1 MKQERLSEAI
11 PQLLFALVR
20 VSRAVLCVGA
30 CITSPPHRDY
40 QINLVWILYG
50 HCRCSGRVHCCLSIL
65 KVKDMKKI
73 IALSLSALALT
84 ACTRIETGTVG
95 LRVNMSNV
103 VEPTELQPGSWN
115 QTMFGSVLEF
125 PVRSIQVSKDNMTP
139 QTADNSTL
147 KDFDVAMV
155 YDINPTSVSDIWVNQ
170 SRAFHTYDHGEWY
183 LMHNYMLQLLNSA
196 SVKAVRKYK
205 ALEVA
210 DNRQNIE
217 NAIKDSVDQMLS
229 DEKLDKTIVVS
240 QIRVA
245 NATPADD
252 IVASANAA
260 VKATND
266 LKTKQVEVDIAKQE
280 ALRIQTLNSNS
291 QAIPYMNAMAQMEIA
306 KAVREGKVQTIVIP
320 SDFKGMLNVGN
331 NVRLQ

>member
-1 MKQERLSEAI
+1 MYKKTLAI
-11 PQLLFALVR
+11 
-20 VSRAVLCVGA
+20 
-30 CITSPPHRDY
+30 
-40 QINLVWILYG
+40 IL
-50 HCRCSGRVHCCLSIL
+50 
-65 KVKDMKKI
+65 
-73 IALSLSALALT
+73 AATTLT

-103 VEPTELQPGSWN
+103 VEPNELQPGSWN
-115 QTMFGSVLEF
+115 QTIIGSVLEF
-125 PVRSIQVSKDNMTP
+125 PVRSIQVSKENLTP

-170 SRAFHTYDHGEWY
+170 SRAFHTYEKHEWY
-183 LMHNYMLQLLNSA
+183 LMHQYMLQLLNSA
-196 SVKAVRKYK
+196 SVKAVRKYN
-205 ALEVA
+205 ALSVA

-217 NAIKDSVDQMLS
+217 TDIKASVDKMLA
-229 DEKLDKTIVVS
+229 DEGLDKAIVVS
-240 QIRVA
+240 QVRVA

-266 LKTKQVEVDIAKQE
+266 LKTKQVEVEIAKQE
-280 ALRIQTLNSNS
+280 AQRIQTLNSNS
-291 QAIPYMNAMAQMEIA
+291 QAIPYMNAMSQMEIA

-320 SDFKGMLNVGN
+320 TDFRGMLNVGK
-331 NVRLQ
+331 

>member
-1 MKQERLSEAI
+1 MKAI
-11 PQLLFALVR
+11 KAT
-20 VSRAVLCVGA
+20 VLA
-30 CITSPPHRDY
+30 
-40 QINLVWILYG
+40 
-50 HCRCSGRVHCCLSIL
+50 
-65 KVKDMKKI
+65 MA
-73 IALSLSALALT
+73 IAATLP

-103 VEPTELQPGSWN
+103 VEPNELQPGSWN

-125 PVRSIQVSKDNMTP
+125 PVRSIQVAKENLTP

-170 SRAFHTYDHGEWY
+170 SRAFHTYEKGEWY
-183 LMHNYMLQLLNSA
+183 LMHQYMLQLLNSA
-196 SVKAVRKYK
+196 SVKSVRKYN
-205 ALEVA
+205 ALSVA

-217 NAIKDSVDQMLS
+217 TDIKASVDKMLA
-229 DEKLDKTIVVS
+229 DEGLDKAIVVS
-240 QIRVA
+240 QVRVA

-266 LKTKQVEVDIAKQE
+266 LKTKQVEVEIAKQE
-280 ALRIQTLNSNS
+280 AQRIQTLNSNS
-291 QAIPYMNAMAQMEIA
+291 QAIPYMNAMSQMEIA
-306 KAVREGKVQTIVIP
+306 KAVREGKVHTIVIP
-320 SDFKGMLNVGN
+320 ADFKGMLNVGK
-331 NVRLQ
+331 

>member
-1 MKQERLSEAI
+1 
-11 PQLLFALVR
+11 
-20 VSRAVLCVGA
+20 
-30 CITSPPHRDY
+30 
-40 QINLVWILYG
+40 
-50 HCRCSGRVHCCLSIL
+50 
-65 KVKDMKKI
+65 MKKI
-73 IALSLSALALT
+73 IAVSLAALSLV

-103 VEPTELQPGSWN
+103 VEPQELQPGSWN

-125 PVRSIQVSKDNMTP
+125 PVRSIQVSKDNMSP

-155 YDINPTSVSDIWVNQ
+155 YDINPTSVSDIWINQ
-170 SRAFHTYDHGEWY
+170 SRAFHSYEKDEWY

-217 NAIKDSVDQMLS
+217 IAIKEIVDQMLA
-229 DEKLDKTIVVS
+229 DEKLDKSIVVS
-240 QIRVA
+240 QVRVA
-245 NATPADD
+245 NAVPADD

-280 ALRIQTLNSNS
+280 AVRIQTLNSNS

-306 KAVREGKVQTIVIP
+306 KAVREGKVQTILLPV
-320 SDFKGMLNVGN
+320 DFKGMVSVGK
-331 NVRLQ
+331 

>member
-1 MKQERLSEAI
+1 MKALKTTAI
-11 PQLLFALVR
+11 VLAVVAAL
-20 VSRAVLCVGA
+20 
-30 CITSPPHRDY
+30 P
-40 QINLVWILYG
+40 
-50 HCRCSGRVHCCLSIL
+50 
-65 KVKDMKKI
+65 
-73 IALSLSALALT
+73 

-103 VEPTELQPGSWN
+103 VEPNELQPGSWN
-115 QTMFGSVLEF
+115 QTLFGSVLEF
-125 PVRSIQVSKDNMTP
+125 PVRSIQVAWNNLTP

-155 YDINPTSVSDIWVNQ
+155 YDINPTSVSDIWINQ
-170 SRAFHTYDHGEWY
+170 SRAFHSYEKGEWY
-183 LMHNYMLQLLNSA
+183 LMHNYMTQLLNSA

-217 NAIKDSVDQMLS
+217 TDIKANVDQMLT
-229 DEKLDKTIVVS
+229 DEGLNKAIAVS
-240 QIRVA
+240 QVRVA

-266 LKTKQVEVDIAKQE
+266 LKTKQVEVEIAKQE
-280 ALRIQTLNSNS
+280 AQRIQTLNSNS
-291 QAIPYMNAMAQMEIA
+291 QAIPYMNAMSQMEIA
-306 KAVREGKVQTIVIP
+306 KAVREGKVQTIVVP
-320 SDFKGMLNVGN
+320 ADFKGMLNVGK
-331 NVRLQ
+331 

>member
-1 MKQERLSEAI
+1 
-11 PQLLFALVR
+11 
-20 VSRAVLCVGA
+20 
-30 CITSPPHRDY
+30 
-40 QINLVWILYG
+40 
-50 HCRCSGRVHCCLSIL
+50 
-65 KVKDMKKI
+65 MKKI
-73 IALSLSALALT
+73 IAVALAATALT

-103 VEPTELQPGSWN
+103 VEPNELQAGSWN
-115 QTMFGSVLEF
+115 QTLFGSVLEF
-125 PVRSIQVSKDNMTP
+125 PVRSIQVAWNNLTP

-155 YDINPTSVSDIWVNQ
+155 YDINPTSVSDIWINQ
-170 SRAFHTYDHGEWY
+170 SRAFHSYEHGEWY
-183 LMHNYMLQLLNSA
+183 LMHQYMLQLLNSA

-217 NAIKDSVDQMLS
+217 NDIKASVDQMLS
-229 DEKLDKTIVVS
+229 DEKLDKAILVS
-240 QIRVA
+240 QVRVA

-266 LKTKQVEVDIAKQE
+266 LKTKQVEVEIAKQE
-280 ALRIQTLNSNS
+280 AIRIQTLNSNS
-291 QAIPYMNAMAQMEIA
+291 QAIPYMNAMSQMEIA
-306 KAVREGKVQTIVIP
+306 KAVREGKVHTIVVP
-320 SDFKGMLNVGN
+320 TDFRGMLNVGK
-331 NVRLQ
+331 

>member
-1 MKQERLSEAI
+1 
-11 PQLLFALVR
+11 
-20 VSRAVLCVGA
+20 
-30 CITSPPHRDY
+30 
-40 QINLVWILYG
+40 
-50 HCRCSGRVHCCLSIL
+50 
-65 KVKDMKKI
+65 MKKI
-73 IALSLSALALT
+73 LAIAIAAISLT

-115 QTMFGSVLEF
+115 QTLFGNVLEF
-125 PVRSIQVSKDNMTP
+125 PVRSIQVAWNNLTP

-155 YDINPTSVSDIWVNQ
+155 YDINPTSVSDIWINQ
-170 SRAFHTYDHGEWY
+170 SRAFHSYEKGEWY

-196 SVKAVRKYK
+196 SVKSVRKYK

-217 NAIKDSVDQMLS
+217 NDIKSSVDQMLA
-229 DEKLDKTIVVS
+229 DEKLDKAIIVS

-245 NATPADD
+245 NATPSDD

-266 LKTKQVEVDIAKQE
+266 LKTKNVEVEIAKQE
-280 ALRIQTLNSNS
+280 AIRIQTLNSNS
-291 QAIPYMNAMAQMEIA
+291 QAIPYMNAMSQMEIA

-320 SDFKGMLNVGN
+320 SDFKGMLSVK
-331 NVRLQ
+331 

>member
-1 MKQERLSEAI
+1 
-11 PQLLFALVR
+11 
-20 VSRAVLCVGA
+20 
-30 CITSPPHRDY
+30 
-40 QINLVWILYG
+40 
-50 HCRCSGRVHCCLSIL
+50 
-65 KVKDMKKI
+65 MKKI
-73 IALSLSALALT
+73 IVVGLAALSLA
-84 ACTRIETGTVG
+84 ACARIETGTVG

-103 VEPTELQPGSWN
+103 VEPQELQPGSWN

-125 PVRSIQVSKDNMTP
+125 PVRSIQVSKDNMSP

-155 YDINPTSVSDIWVNQ
+155 YDINPTSVSDIWINQ
-170 SRAFHTYDHGEWY
+170 SRAFHSYEKGEWF

-217 NAIKDSVDQMLS
+217 IAIKEIVDQMLA
-229 DEKLDKTIVVS
+229 DEKLDKSIVVS
-240 QIRVA
+240 QVRVA
-245 NATPADD
+245 NAVPADD

-280 ALRIQTLNSNS
+280 AVRIQTLNSNS

-306 KAVREGKVQTIVIP
+306 KAVREGKVQTILLPV
-320 SDFKGMLNVGN
+320 DFKGMVNVGK
-331 NVRLQ
+331 